1 MPAPLTA
8 PATENW
14 NRKTWQLAWPVIL
27 SNVSLPLL
35 GAVDIAVVGHLP
47 GPQYVGAV
55 AVGALIFSFIYHVM
69 NFLRMGTTGLTAQ
82 ALGAG
87 DTAEVRAWLARAVL
101 LGIGISI
108 AIIAL
113 QLPIMWTSLKVV
125 GASPA
130 VADLAID
137 YYQVRVWGAPAALL
151 IYALTGWF
159 FGIQNTRAA
168 LVLQVF
174 MNGLNIVL
182 DLWFVLG
189 LGWGVAGVAAA
200 TVIAEFAAV
209 ALGLFLVR
217 RELARIGGRWVAG
230 QLRDANRLRRMLRVN
245 GDIFLRS
252 IGVQVGLAV
261 FTATGARM
269 GDVELAANAVLL
281 NLSFFMVYGLDGFAN
296 AVEALSGEAIGA
308 RDRSRFRAAVLATT
322 RWAVV
327 CAVLFSAVYVLI
339 GSEAIAL
346 MTAVPEV
353 RATAEAYLG
362 WVVAM
367 PLISV
372 WCFHLD
378 GVYIGATW
386 TRAMRDT
393 MAISVLVYVVSV
405 VLVVPQFGNHGLWFS
420 FALFFAMRGVTL
432 ALRYPAL
439 ERRME
444 AS

>member
-1 MPAPLTA
+1 MA
-8 PATENW
+8 ENW
-14 NRKTWQLAWPVIL
+14 NRKTWRLAGPVIL
-27 SNVSLPLL
+27 SNISLPLL

-55 AVGALIFSFIYHVM
+55 AVGALIFTFIYHVM

-87 DTAEVRAWLARAVL
+87 NTAEVRAWLARAAAL
-101 LGIGISI
+101 GLGISVLIV
-108 AIIAL
+108 AL
-113 QLPIMWTSLKVV
+113 QIPLMRLAVTIV
-125 GASPA
+125 GPSAE
-130 VADLAID
+130 VEELATD
-137 YYQVRVWGAPAALL
+137 YYLVRVWGAPAALG

-174 MNGLNIVL
+174 MNGLNILL

-189 LGWGVAGVAAA
+189 LGWGVEGVAAA
-200 TVIAEFAAV
+200 TVIAEFSAV
-209 ALGLFLVR
+209 ALGMVLVR
-217 RELARIGGRWVAG
+217 SELLRIGGRWNFG
-230 QLRDANRLRRMLRVN
+230 QLRNTHRLKRMVRVN

-296 AVEALSGEAIGA
+296 AVEALAGEAVGA
-308 RDRSRFRAAVLATT
+308 RNRRQFREAVGATLRWSVICAA
-322 RWAVV
+322 
-327 CAVLFSAVYVLI
+327 LFSLAFVVAGPQFI
-339 GSEAIAL
+339 NL
-346 MTAVPEV
+346 MTGAPSVQAV
-353 RATAEAYLG
+353 ANTYLI
-362 WVVAM
+362 WVIAM
-367 PLISV
+367 PLVSV

-378 GVYIGATW
+378 GVFIGATW
-386 TRAMRDT
+386 TREMRDT
-393 MAISVLVYVVSV
+393 MAISVAVYVASV
-405 VLVVPQFGNHGLWFS
+405 LISVPAYGNHGLWFS
-420 FALFFAMRGVTL
+420 FALFFALRGITL
-432 ALRYPAL
+432 ALRYPRL